1 MSLAAPRG
9 QKCARCLF
17 KRKKK
22 IKKMVESI
30 ETVIMRRQQKF
41 DLHDVLNPA
50 KIEITDDGI
59 INKLSKLKRY

>member
-1 MSLAAPRG
+1 
-9 QKCARCLF
+9 
-17 KRKKK
+17 
-22 IKKMVESI
+22 MVESI